1 MELTCN
7 CISGE
12 DVFHNGN
19 PNSDMSLQDLIRW
32 PDKQK
37 SSWMSKRDACFFLL
51 VTIPIICALLQLAAW
66 SRFTLHG
73 ARLNQIKSIRLSRTT
88 DVV

>member
-1 MELTCN
+1 
-7 CISGE
+7 
-12 DVFHNGN
+12 
-19 PNSDMSLQDLIRW
+19 MSR
-32 PDKQK
+32 
-37 SSWMSKRDACFFLL
+37 RDACFFLL
-51 VTIPIICALLQLAAW
+51 VTVPIVCALIQLAAW